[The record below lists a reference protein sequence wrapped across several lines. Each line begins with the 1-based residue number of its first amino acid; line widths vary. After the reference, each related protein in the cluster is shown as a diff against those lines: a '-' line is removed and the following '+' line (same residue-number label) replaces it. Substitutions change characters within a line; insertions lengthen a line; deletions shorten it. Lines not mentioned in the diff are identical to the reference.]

1 MVNYTVKKSVI
12 HQISILLIIASIF
25 IIPLFIQIW
34 KIFYAKSFSIEFF
47 ENKIVTKS
55 GVLSRKEQQTVFMG
69 VYSVSI
75 SQSFF
80 GRIFNYGDVRVDCPG
95 RWDVDTTGI
104 KNPQGLKMFLESKI
118 SASQTT
124 NVIHN

>member
-1 MVNYTVKKSVI
+1 MANYTVKKSVI
-12 HQISILLIIASIF
+12 HSISFWLVILSFLV
-25 IIPLFIQIW
+25 IPLFIQIW
-34 KIFYAKSFSIEFF
+34 RIIEAKNYSIEFLN
-47 ENKIVTKS
+47 NKIITRS
-55 GVLSRKEQQTVFMG
+55 GVLNKKEYQTVFMG

-95 RWDVDTTGI
+95 KWDVDTIGI
-104 KNPQGLKMFLESKI
+104 KDPQGLKRFLESKI

>member
-12 HQISILLIIASIF
+12 HQISFLLIIASIF

-55 GVLSRKEQQTVFMG
+55 GVFSRKEQQTVFMG

-95 RWDVDTTGI
+95 RWDVDTVGI
-104 KNPQGLKMFLESKI
+104 KDPHGLKRFLESRI
-118 SASQTT
+118 SVAGTT